1 MGLFDCGNICH
12 VWPSLA
18 VKAAL
23 LKWTKL
29 KVEDVNVDIESGAK
43 VEMFPLTFEQL
54 TTGFIG
60 GETLS
65 YESEWD

>member
-18 VKAAL
+18 VKAR

-29 KVEDVNVDIESGAK
+29 KVEDVNVDIKSGAK
-43 VEMFPLTFEQL
+43 VEMFPLTFEQP

-60 GETLS
+60 WEILS
-65 YESEWD
+65 CESEWD